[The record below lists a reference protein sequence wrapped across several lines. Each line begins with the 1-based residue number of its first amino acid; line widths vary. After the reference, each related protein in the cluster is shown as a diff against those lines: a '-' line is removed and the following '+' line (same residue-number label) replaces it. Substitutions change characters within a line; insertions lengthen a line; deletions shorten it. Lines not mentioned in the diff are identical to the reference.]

1 MKTETIDQ
9 AEHCGF
15 CGAEVV
21 PEEIRAL
28 YRDLMHVWCL
38 ETCSPGYRPK
48 WSPENRTLGQCTITS
63 FLVQDLF
70 GGKVYG
76 VPLPEG
82 GFHCFNKVGDCI
94 FDITSEQFGDAEL
107 EYTENYEQFR
117 ESQLADAG
125 KRERYEL
132 LKKLLREYRE
142 RKETAPHG
150 D

>member
-1 MKTETIDQ
+1 MKTETIGQ

-15 CGAEVV
+15 YGAEVV
-21 PEEIRAL
+21 PEEVRAL
-28 YRDLMHVWCL
+28 YRDLMHVWCI
-38 ETCSPGYRPK
+38 ETCSPRLRPQ
-48 WSPENRTLGQCTITS
+48 WSEENKTLGQCTITS

-94 FDITSEQFGDAEL
+94 FDITSEQFGDADL
-107 EYTENYEQFR
+107 DYTENYEQLR
-117 ESQLADAG
+117 ELQFADAG

-142 RKETAPHG
+142 KK
-150 D
+150 